1 MTVMVN
7 LGDILVW
14 FVLIILVIVYACLYL
29 IDRFK

>member
-14 FVLIILVIVYACLYL
+14 FVLIILVIIYACLYL

>member
-14 FVLIILVIVYACLYL
+14 FVLIILVIVYACSYL